1 MTSRILSPE
10 SSVLG
15 KREDSE
21 LGHSFESR
29 YRKWRSIVAVAALL
43 ALAALPLLT
52 VPAHGQKISD
62 RSKQIGMKLKCM
74 CGSCSMTAGGC
85 SHPGG
90 EFSGP
95 CQAWALPALQQIDEL
110 LGQGKTEQQV
120 IDSFVAQ
127 YGPTVY
133 AEPPKSGFS
142 LVAWVMPTF
151 YLVVG
156 AVVVI
161 FVIARWVKK
170 NESET
175 VSSSAPAKSLPPE
188 LLERARKL
196 AERETED

>member
-1 MTSRILSPE
+1 MIKALLRIA
-10 SSVLG
+10 
-15 KREDSE
+15 
-21 LGHSFESR
+21 
-29 YRKWRSIVAVAALL
+29 VAVLL
-43 ALAALPLLT
+43 GFATLPLLFPP
-52 VPAHGQKISD
+52 VGAQKISD

-95 CQAWALPALQQIDEL
+95 CQAWALPALQQIDTL
-110 LGQGKTEQQV
+110 LAQGKTEQQV
-120 IDSFVAQ
+120 MDSLVAQ
-127 YGPTVY
+127 YGPTIY

-142 LVAWVMPTF
+142 MVAWMMPTF

-161 FVIARWVKK
+161 FVISRWVKK
-170 NESET
+170 SESET

-196 AERETED
+196 AGRETED